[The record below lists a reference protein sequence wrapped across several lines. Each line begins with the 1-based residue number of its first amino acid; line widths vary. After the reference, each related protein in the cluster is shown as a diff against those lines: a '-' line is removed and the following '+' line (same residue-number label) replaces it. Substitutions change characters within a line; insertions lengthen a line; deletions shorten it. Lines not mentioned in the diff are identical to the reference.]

1 MFGLLCLDS
10 SIKKHTPSLSRHI
23 KKKLSSGDKK
33 TKLLLDKPEGSS
45 DKEQHLKSRPCNA
58 DSGHIMKKLLLDQ
71 PEGSSHEGQHLKSH
85 PSYADSEASAVG
97 IEQKSVTFTKLSD
110 LQRVDQ
116 KESVEAGSIAL
127 FKTKVLHSKLEGS
140 SDREQLLKS
149 QLFSA
154 DSQTSSL
161 DTEQRNVTLTKLTD
175 LQPVDQID
183 SAVPSRIILRIP
195 AHAVSDQKARHKKRV
210 SSDSSKC
217 RKSLDSDAVPKH
229 GEKAEIKVKK
239 RVKSKSAGHGNKDGT
254 DSKTLTSNKASA
266 SLNEPLGSHSASS
279 GKFESVAFVEKP
291 QSRSFSDTSSRT
303 EEYVTEA
310 NTDTVT
316 TDAET
321 VVGDE
326 SSVLSLNELP
336 ECDTLSDVV
345 IAGKP
350 QSEVNSIV
358 AVNEDHT
365 TNTGD
370 SSMLTAVVDRGTG
383 LCSSLQH
390 IQKKSSSKDDICEP
404 GQKPHCTV
412 KKCTKSYTELQFT
425 PSDKSIT
432 ETKLKDA
439 DSGLNS
445 QKCKSQVSGTGLS
458 GQKVRAIVKNVDSDR
473 KVQVHES
480 SMTVEVSNVARL
492 SSGHQTRKASGVAG
506 RSELLQ
512 SLWKE
517 LDSGLRGV
525 QPSTSSLSEGQSK
538 DLRRS
543 TVSENAAKSLAPKP
557 HKTPGG
563 THLTKEAT
571 SVSRSGEHSHTKH
584 RVDRTSVVE
593 PPHHQHSHSYM
604 SAGRHYKIPHKQR
617 HTSSHSEHHSESAAA
632 RTSAVQAKK
641 QDAKEPSFVGHDSA
655 NFHRPHPETHRP
667 QKHAGGS
674 HQVDSAPVHSVDA
687 VPQAEKPKNK
697 VVSLADYRKRKR
709 DVVTSATAATSS
721 VPTRVTQSASPLC
734 IKSSLAEQLIV
745 SYSKRSGITEG
756 VDEPMPA
763 TVQSVDDQA
772 GDKNVLNQTLQN
784 AATSLVPKPHKT
796 PGATQATTSPHIDE
810 HLCSKPPVPVIPL
823 EPLDSA
829 YDPVVTAKHFEVHT
843 DCRGSVDDTYSFN
856 FSGWCAAAQPKTGTA
871 LFDAKTPHAVCSSVD
886 IQDLSSSSSSLAN
899 EMLSESFSG
908 TSTGVT
914 EPMPIPLIGVTCEPD
929 DDKNVAEVSKM
940 EVLCSSDSS
949 LATGPPEKA
958 DVLHESPTALGGGD
972 TGFVPSLCPLLS
984 QKVDTDENANY
995 KLQFVSVRNQDAA
1008 EMMTGNSSAKTL
1020 SHDVLEVQRQS
1031 VEQTDEQH
1039 YFSLDNLK
1047 KDEVDATNQNHME
1060 DDESDVLT
1068 SLFHALPGSKVQ
1080 NTSAGL
1086 SLHNT
1091 TDRDVE
1097 NTELGIY
1104 I

>member
-1 MFGLLCLDS
+1 MFSGIS
-10 SIKKHTPSLSRHI
+10 VAKKP
-23 KKKLSSGDKK
+23 
-33 TKLLLDKPEGSS
+33 
-45 DKEQHLKSRPCNA
+45 Q
-58 DSGHIMKKLLLDQ
+58 
-71 PEGSSHEGQHLKSH
+71 
-85 PSYADSEASAVG
+85 
-97 IEQKSVTFTKLSD
+97 SV
-110 LQRVDQ
+110 V
-116 KESVEAGSIAL
+116 
-127 FKTKVLHSKLEGS
+127 
-140 SDREQLLKS
+140 
-149 QLFSA
+149 
-154 DSQTSSL
+154 
-161 DTEQRNVTLTKLTD
+161 
-175 LQPVDQID
+175 
-183 SAVPSRIILRIP
+183 
-195 AHAVSDQKARHKKRV
+195 
-210 SSDSSKC
+210 
-217 RKSLDSDAVPKH
+217 KH
-229 GEKAEIKVKK
+229 GEKAVTKK
-239 RVKSKSAGHGNKDGT
+239 KHVKSKSSGLGNKDST

-279 GKFESVAFVEKP
+279 GKFESVSFVEKP

-316 TDAET
+316 DAET

-336 ECDTLSDVV
+336 ECDILCDGV

-445 QKCKSQVSGTGLS
+445 QKCKSPVSGTGLS
-458 GQKVRAIVKNVDSDR
+458 GQKVRARVKNVDSDR

-492 SSGHQTRKASGVAG
+492 SSGHQTKKASSVAG

-563 THLTKEAT
+563 THLTKEAS

-604 SAGRHYKIPHKQR
+604 SAAGDSAGRHYKIPHKQR

-641 QDAKEPSFVGHDSA
+641 LDAKEP
-655 NFHRPHPETHRP
+655 NFHRPHPETHRT

-745 SYSKRSGITEG
+745 SYSKRSGVTEG

-796 PGATQATTSPHIDE
+796 PGVTQATTSPHIDE

-908 TSTGVT
+908 TSKGVT
-914 EPMPIPLIGVTCEPD
+914 ELMPIPLTRVTCEPD
-929 DDKNVAEVSKM
+929 DDKNVAEVSKT
-940 EVLCSSDSS
+940 EVLCSSDPS
-949 LATGPPEKA
+949 LATGPPEKT
-958 DVLHESPTALGGGD
+958 DVLHESQTALGGGD
-972 TGFVPSLCPLLS
+972 TGFVPSLYPLLS

-995 KLQFVSVRNQDAA
+995 KLQFVSVRNQGAA
-1008 EMMTGNSSAKTL
+1008 EMMTGNSSARTL

-1039 YFSLDNLK
+1039 CFSLDNWK